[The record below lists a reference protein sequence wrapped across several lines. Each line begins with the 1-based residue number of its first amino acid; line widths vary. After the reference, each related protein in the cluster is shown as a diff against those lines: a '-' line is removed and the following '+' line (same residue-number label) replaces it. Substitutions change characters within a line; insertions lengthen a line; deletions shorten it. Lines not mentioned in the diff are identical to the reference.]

1 MGNTRSRPLAW
12 PRGSSS
18 MGVESEYAVEMPG
31 KAFSAPGP
39 YCMVNTEGA
48 APLVTR
54 AKPSA
59 MPTPT
64 RSWRQTMGRMPIAAA
79 ASIWT
84 VVG

>member
-1 MGNTRSRPLAW
+1 
-12 PRGSSS
+12 

-39 YCMVNTEGA
+39 YCMVKTEGE

-64 RSWRQTMGRMPIAAA
+64 RS
-79 ASIWT
+79 
-84 VVG
+84 